1 MEAYLL
7 YNNFYLENISNGSEM
22 GHCKHQTLK
31 QKEYFPYF
39 VLVNFAQ
46 VPENKSL

>member
-1 MEAYLL
+1 ML
-7 YNNFYLENISNGSEM
+7 ISTEKYVT
-22 GHCKHQTLK
+22 HTHTQTEFNRHLK